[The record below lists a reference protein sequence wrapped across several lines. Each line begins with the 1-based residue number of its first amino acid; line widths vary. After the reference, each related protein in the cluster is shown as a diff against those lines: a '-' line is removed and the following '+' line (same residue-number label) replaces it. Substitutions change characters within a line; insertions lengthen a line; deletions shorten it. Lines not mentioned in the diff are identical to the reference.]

1 MFDTALVPAV
11 ETKGAASPG
20 LKWSLYEGEFPWVPD
35 FRQLKKQAA
44 AHGVAPSPSV
54 KMNGPRKRGVE
65 LTGYVKVPADGEY
78 TFYLSTDANKG
89 SKAFVRL
96 HGMELIDADKT
107 YEPGSE
113 VSSDL
118 GDRKNPVYLKAGLH
132 PIRIGYVGNAGP
144 ASKLVLKWQG
154 PGLSKQ
160 EIPASAFSHDG
171 GAE

>member
-1 MFDTALVPAV
+1 M
-11 ETKGAASPG
+11 
-20 LKWSLYEGEFPWVPD
+20 
-35 FRQLKKQAA
+35 
-44 AHGVAPSPSV
+44 APSPSV

-118 GDRKNPVYLKAGLH
+118 GDRKNPVYLKLDF
-132 PIRIGYVGNAGP
+132 
-144 ASKLVLKWQG
+144 
-154 PGLSKQ
+154 
-160 EIPASAFSHDG
+160 IPSALAMWELRHCLQTGFEG
-171 GAE
+171 KVPVCPE